1 MTNENPALKTDMT
14 VVPPR
19 LAPTK
24 RHKIRKWV
32 LRLTLLL
39 AILGPLVFVVAAVG
53 YKLGLFGLGVSF
65 GLLNLKLGPLALAA
79 SMGFAIISMLLAW
92 FIKPHKGFIVA
103 AIAAIIPALGVMKL
117 QDTRAT
123 VAELPFIHD
132 VTTDTQDPPMFT
144 QAILSERAKVEGVNS
159 ADYVGKKD
167 SRDEE
172 LVSVLQTKAYPD
184 IRPIVLSEPKDVVF
198 GRVEAV
204 VAQMGWEMKSSD
216 LDTGII
222 EATDTTFWYGFKDDV
237 IIRLRDSEGGGTLI
251 DMRSLSRVGGSDIG
265 KNADRI
271 REFFKALNES

>member
-1 MTNENPALKTDMT
+1 
-14 VVPPR
+14 
-19 LAPTK
+19 
-24 RHKIRKWV
+24 
-32 LRLTLLL
+32 
-39 AILGPLVFVVAAVG
+39 
-53 YKLGLFGLGVSF
+53 
-65 GLLNLKLGPLALAA
+65 
-79 SMGFAIISMLLAW
+79 
-92 FIKPHKGFIVA
+92 
-103 AIAAIIPALGVMKL
+103 MKL